1 VSTLV
6 ALSSFTVFYTHRV
19 LVSERQVPP
28 AFVLSPGKTVLVVN
42 ILSHIVAFLG
52 WDLLENVLEE
62 MRWALACR
70 VEGVSLMTFLALSRA
85 TPYSGVAYLCLM
97 RGGHRFWCLQRY
109 SIQTHHALKLG

>member
-1 VSTLV
+1 VFAVV

-19 LVSERQVPP
+19 LVSERPVPP
-28 AFVLSPGKTVLVVN
+28 VFVLSPGKTVSVVN

-52 WDLLENVLEE
+52 WNLLEHVLEE

-97 RGGHRFWCLQRY
+97 RGGHLFWCIQRY
-109 SIQTHHALKLG
+109 FYPNTSCL